1 MALGGENGLD
11 PITYYIYETDADG
24 NKIDK
29 TSFAYAV
36 GGEGAVSLD
45 ENDTTGTITITN
57 TSKSDVNGDEQ
68 ISSPDAGGSNDTS
81 SSDGSGGSSSGS
93 SSGSGSSSTA
103 SASTG
108 DESRVGL
115 WLLFFA
121 AAAAGTIVTLRRR
134 GRHAR

>member
-11 PITYYIYETDADG
+11 PITYYVYETDADG

-81 SSDGSGGSSSGS
+81 SSDGSGGSGRDDRHSP
-93 SSGSGSSSTA
+93 
-103 SASTG
+103 
-108 DESRVGL
+108 
-115 WLLFFA
+115 A
-121 AAAAGTIVTLRRR
+121 ARQTRQIDD
-134 GRHAR
+134 GRELM